1 MRMSMPAR
9 FVSLLAAAWLINAC
23 GDSGTG
29 PKQTPNV
36 AGLYQWRE
44 QVAAVTCTPQRPPE
58 GGGTVELGAFAFD
71 FPVRI
76 QQQGSQLTFIDVNFP
91 DDPRPTGTI
100 DQNGNITL
108 AYVLDFQEDPRTGNR
123 NFFVHLTINNNLQV
137 AANGARLVGTG
148 TYVNVLRENSASAPV
163 FATCSRTSTIELTRT
178 GT

>member
-1 MRMSMPAR
+1 MRVSIPQR
-9 FVSLLAAAWLINAC
+9 YFSLLAAGWLVSAC

-36 AGLYQWRE
+36 TGLYQWRE

-58 GGGTVELGAFAFD
+58 GGGTVILGAFAFD

-76 QQQGSQLTFIDVNFP
+76 QQAGSQLTVIDINFP
-91 DDPRPTGTI
+91 NDPGPTGTI

-108 AYVLDFQEDPRTGNR
+108 GYVVDFQEDPRTGNR
-123 NFFVHLTINNNLQV
+123 NFFVHLTADNNLQV

-148 TYVNVLRENSASAPV
+148 SYVNVFRENSASAPV
-163 FATCSRTSTIELTRT
+163 FATCSRTSTLELTRT
-178 GT
+178 GG